1 MAWMHSSTDSTDYIW
16 RNQAT
21 LTFKQR
27 PWKEL
32 QKGRLMRWSY
42 TTTWSVKEGSRCPPD
57 RNSKRRGSC
66 TVEIRQDKT
75 RQWGKCVK
83 FSTWYGYSEKCG
95 RRIVADNC
103 KPNVYSTKKKLEKKP
118 NKSKVA
124 KRKHLQLLMSFD
136 DDDDEN
142 QHSANINEEGNR
154 LSTSLV
160 SSLAAEASSSSSS
173 SFKSS
178 EIMSMFRR
186 TD

>member
-1 MAWMHSSTDSTDYIW
+1 MSRREADVHLTEIPRDEVVAPSKSGKIRPGNEAKALSSQRDMVIQ
-16 RNQAT
+16 RNVA
-21 LTFKQR
+21 
-27 PWKEL
+27 KESSQMTANL
-32 QKGRLMRWSY
+32 MCTQQK
-42 TTTWSVKEGSRCPPD
+42 
-57 RNSKRRGSC
+57 N
-66 TVEIRQDKT
+66 
-75 RQWGKCVK
+75 
-83 FSTWYGYSEKCG
+83 
-95 RRIVADNC
+95 
-103 KPNVYSTKKKLEKKP
+103 KLEKKT

-124 KRKHLQLLMSFD
+124 KRKHLQLLMSSD